1 MAILKISSSSFS
13 STITLAS
20 LEADVSLVEVV
31 SLAGVSLAD
40 VSLEDVVSL
49 ESDVS
54 LEAVGGV
61 GLDGSAS
68 SV

>member
-54 LEAVGGV
+54 LEVVGGV

>member
-1 MAILKISSSSFS
+1 M
-13 STITLAS
+13 ITLAS